1 MTPFSLSATARE
13 RIPIT
18 TIRNLERKRSFF
30 SDMPDLKRGFITSTD
45 RIVLVVN
52 RHVSAEDIIAE
63 RSAAITSPF
72 NPTGKIWLIIVGK
85 EASGLICGNNTLADM
100 PIIVIIKA
108 KGTDAR
114 ATAMVALLAVFSSLA
129 QKILEYISG
138 PTR

>member
-18 TIRNLERKRSFF
+18 MIRNLERKRSFF
-30 SDMPDLKRGFITSTD
+30 SDRPDFKKGFMTSTD
-45 RIVLVVN
+45 RMVPVVN
-52 RHVSAEDIIAE
+52 RQVSAEDIIAE
-63 RSAAITSPF
+63 RSAAIMSPF

-100 PIIVIIKA
+100 PISAIIKA
-108 KGTDAR
+108 NGMDAR
-114 ATAMVALLAVFSSLA
+114 ATVRVALLAVFSSLA
-129 QKILEYISG
+129 QKILEYMSG